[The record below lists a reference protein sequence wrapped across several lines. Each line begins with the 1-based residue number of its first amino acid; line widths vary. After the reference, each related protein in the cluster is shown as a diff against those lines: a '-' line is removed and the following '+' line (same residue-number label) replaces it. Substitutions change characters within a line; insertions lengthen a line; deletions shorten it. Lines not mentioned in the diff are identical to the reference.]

1 MNSNIIQLRTNSA
14 SSPTKTAQ
22 DPFDALT
29 RTVRAIIEKR
39 RLVAARRS
47 TRRQLQD
54 LPAVVRR
61 DIGITDERDHQDY

>member
-22 DPFDALT
+22 YPFDALT

-61 DIGITDERDHQDY
+61 DIGITGERDYQDY